1 MVVDSHGTGCKG
13 ELDVWGMREGRRCG
27 TQGGLMQGVPEVED
41 ARRDRGAGC
50 EGGLDPEVW
59 DTGEPEVREKT
70 RRSIYNWLPSAGVG
84 LLSIL
89 LTYKKTALTGL

>member
-1 MVVDSHGTGCKG
+1 
-13 ELDVWGMREGRRCG
+13 
-27 TQGGLMQGVPEVED
+27 MQGVPEVED
-41 ARRDRGAGC
+41 ARRDRGAGR

-70 RRSIYNWLPSAGVG
+70 RRSIYNWLPSSEVG

-89 LTYKKTALTGL
+89 LTYKKTAA